1 MTKSN
6 LTMSVAT
13 DLVVVIPAAGVGSRM
28 GANKPKQYLPL
39 AGQTI
44 LQKTVKKF
52 LNLEYV
58 AQVVIAISKSD
69 PYFDDLKL
77 AEHPKVTVVDGG
89 NERADSVSNGI
100 AWAKQQGFEWVLVHD
115 AARPCVIKDDVDAL
129 VEYALTNN
137 RNAILGA
144 RAKDTFKRSLP
155 SPKPSTANIDS
166 TVDRNDLWH
175 AFTPQCCKVGE
186 LFDAMAK
193 LTNDQGQ
200 LDKRVTD
207 EASALELVGHTVD
220 ILESSPNNIK
230 ITVPED
236 LPLAEFYWQLEQNS
250 VIESS

>member
-1 MTKSN
+1 MTDTHLTTSASN
-6 LTMSVAT
+6 
-13 DLVVVIPAAGVGSRM
+13 DFVVVIPAAGVGSRM
-28 GANKPKQYLPL
+28 GAGKPKQYLPL

-44 LQKTVKKF
+44 LQQTVNKF
-52 LNLEYV
+52 LSLEYV
-58 AQVVIAISKSD
+58 AQVVIAISASD

-77 AEHPKVTVVDGG
+77 AEHPNVTVVDGG
-89 NERADSVSNGI
+89 DERADSVSNGI
-100 AWAKQQGFEWVLVHD
+100 AWAKKQGFEWVLVHD
-115 AARPCVIKDDVDAL
+115 AARPCVLKTDVDGL
-129 VEYALTNN
+129 VKYASANN

-155 SPKPSTANIDS
+155 SINPQSANIET

-175 AFTPQCCKVGE
+175 AFTPQCCKVNE
-186 LFDAMAK
+186 LFDAMTS
-193 LTNDQGQ
+193 LTNEQGQ

-207 EASALELVGHTVD
+207 EASALELTGYAVD

-250 VIESS
+250 AKESS